1 MTARYSEFHTLCCLT
16 PLSWKT
22 RERPPLSKQ
31 QRDIW
36 TERSRSNCSLR
47 ETPIRSQPIWL
58 EVKARMPRKN
68 LCKNT
73 MIEDGVIKWKHLPR
87 YWPFVRGI
95 HRSPVNSPH
104 KGQWRRALMFSLIC
118 VWINDWVN
126 DRETGGLRQYCT
138 HYDVIVMIKKDDCCK
153 MTIYWGLNRKV
164 KQRMT
169 NIYWK

>member
-22 RERPPLSKQ
+22 RERPALSKQ

-73 MIEDGVIKWKHLPR
+73 MIEDGVTKWKHLPR
-87 YWPFVRGI
+87 YWPFARGI

-104 KGQWRRALMFSLIC
+104 KGGK
-118 VWINDWVN
+118 WVN
-126 DRETGGLRQYCT
+126 VRETGGLRRYRT
-138 HYDVIVMIKKDDCCK
+138 HYDVIVMIKKDDCWK